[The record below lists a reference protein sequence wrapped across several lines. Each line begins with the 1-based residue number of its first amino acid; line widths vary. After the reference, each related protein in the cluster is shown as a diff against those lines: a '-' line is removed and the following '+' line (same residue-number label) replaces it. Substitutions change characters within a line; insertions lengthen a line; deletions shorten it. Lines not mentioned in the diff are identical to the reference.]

1 MNSAQ
6 LSKRFS
12 HLSTPLI
19 CDACLRLGVRY
30 DAPPPSMQPL
40 RRGVRV
46 AGKVLPARHYGSVD
60 VFLEAIDNAEE
71 GDVLVIDNGG
81 RTDEACIGDLT
92 VLEAMSAKLSGIIVW
107 GLHRDTPE
115 LEAIDF
121 PIFSYGA
128 CPSGPRR
135 LDARPPDALTV
146 ASFGSFRVSA
156 SDFVVG
162 DDDGVVFAPLDQAS
176 SILQVADDVSF
187 TERRQAEAIRAGTTL
202 RTQLRFADY
211 LRARREDPSYTLRR
225 HLKQVGGAI
234 EE

>member
-12 HLSTPLI
+12 HLSTALI

-30 DAPPPSMQPL
+30 ETPSPGMRPL
-40 RRGVRV
+40 RRGLRV

-60 VFLEAIDNAEE
+60 VFLEAIDHAEE

-107 GLHRDTPE
+107 GFHRDTPE

-121 PIFSYGA
+121 PVFSYGA
-128 CPSGPRR
+128 CPSGPQR
-135 LDARPPDALTV
+135 LDAPPPDALTL

-162 DDDGVVFAPLDQAS
+162 DDDGVVFAPLEQAS
-176 SILQVADDVSF
+176 RIFQVADDISS
-187 TERRQAEAIRAGTTL
+187 TERRQADAIRAGTPL
-202 RTQLRFADY
+202 RTQLGLADY
-211 LRARREDPSYTLRR
+211 LRARSEDPSYTLRR
-225 HLKQVGGAI
+225 HLRQVGGAI